1 VGLSVE
7 LVQGD
12 PLNTTI
18 RMETAFPDD
27 QVYGALAGARKQAMQ
42 SDYCNKEQLTLHR
55 IIWTP
60 SWPVASGL

>member
-1 VGLSVE
+1 MGLSVA

-12 PLNTTI
+12 PLDTTI

-42 SDYCNKEQLTLHR
+42 RDYSNKEQ
-55 IIWTP
+55 
-60 SWPVASGL
+60 